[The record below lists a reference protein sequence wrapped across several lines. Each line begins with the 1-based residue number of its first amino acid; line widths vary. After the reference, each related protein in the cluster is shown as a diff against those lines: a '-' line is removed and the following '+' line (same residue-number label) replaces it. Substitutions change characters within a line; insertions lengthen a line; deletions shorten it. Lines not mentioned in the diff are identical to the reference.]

1 MFLPWTRV
9 AAFVALAAFV
19 VIPKKNL
26 QCKADPITESAENW
40 DFQLVKSRLEA
51 LQLPIPVQTNEQVIS
66 RIRQYVTTGKT
77 ETEAVLGRSELYF
90 PIFEH
95 QLKAYGLPEE
105 LKYLPLIESG
115 LMLTIKSPVG
125 ARGLWQF
132 MPISATHFGLN
143 MSGGVDERMDIYRST
158 DAAMRMLKYLYGE
171 FGDWALVLAA
181 YNTGT
186 GKVSEAVRR
195 AGTKDYW
202 KVKDYL
208 PAETQRYVPAF
219 IAAAY
224 ISKYHLHHNLRPSNY
239 GSFSTD
245 LRSIRIHQRISFGEI
260 ARITG
265 LPLSKLAE
273 LNPGFVQGVVPA
285 NEKGYYLM
293 LPNEKA
299 SLLLRDYLG
308 GTENQKLL
316 KSGDLVRM
324 TYVVSKEHTLEEIA
338 KLFNTDAASIKKWNQ
353 LQGDEIAIRQELLLY
368 LPKAF
373 LLNRV

>member
-1 MFLPWTRV
+1 
-9 AAFVALAAFV
+9 
-19 VIPKKNL
+19 
-26 QCKADPITESAENW
+26 
-40 DFQLVKSRLEA
+40 
-51 LQLPIPVQTNEQVIS
+51 
-66 RIRQYVTTGKT
+66 
-77 ETEAVLGRSELYF
+77 
-90 PIFEH
+90 
-95 QLKAYGLPEE
+95 
-105 LKYLPLIESG
+105 
-115 LMLTIKSPVG
+115 
-125 ARGLWQF
+125 
-132 MPISATHFGLN
+132 
-143 MSGGVDERMDIYRST
+143 
-158 DAAMRMLKYLYGE
+158 
-171 FGDWALVLAA
+171 
-181 YNTGT
+181 
-186 GKVSEAVRR
+186 
-195 AGTKDYW
+195 
-202 KVKDYL
+202 
-208 PAETQRYVPAF
+208 
-219 IAAAY
+219 
-224 ISKYHLHHNLRPSNY
+224 
-239 GSFSTD
+239 

-285 NEKGYYLM
+285 SEKGYYLM

-373 LLNRV
+373 LLNRA